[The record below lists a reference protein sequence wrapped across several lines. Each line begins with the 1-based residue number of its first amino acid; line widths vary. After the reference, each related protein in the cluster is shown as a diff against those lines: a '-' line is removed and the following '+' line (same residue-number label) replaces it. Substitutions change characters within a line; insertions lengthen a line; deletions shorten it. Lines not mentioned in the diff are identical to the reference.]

1 MNINVLIAFA
11 AATMTAGISVLA
23 LWRDPHSFV
32 HRVFAAGM
40 ALFAIWAGLGGFT
53 YLGSSV
59 EEFLYWL
66 RFQFLLASFMPALWL
81 LFSVSFARANY
92 PEQISRWKWVLI
104 LSLALPV
111 ALVTLFMD
119 NFFAGPPALSETSV
133 LFLRLSGSGYLWH
146 LLWVIFSVMIL
157 MNLERT
163 FRHATGHMRWQTKF
177 MFLGIGGIF
186 GTMLFTHS
194 QDLLFKSVN
203 TGLDILDLGALIMG
217 DILILRALFRGKPL
231 NVSVQLS
238 HAFLYNSFT
247 VLVVGLYFISVG
259 VLAWLSVRFEWIRNI
274 HIALFIVFLAMIGM
288 AVILLSDRIR
298 MQRKRFISRHFKRP
312 MYDYQKIWEGFT
324 TRTTS
329 VTQTREL
336 CDIIVRMVS
345 ETLEILSVNIWIADE
360 KQERLSFGGSTVFDD
375 RQVEGLKL
383 FGQGGA
389 ELIRAISGQTMPVDL
404 EGRDDDWVADLKRTY
419 GIEETKESRIRYCVP
434 LTAAG
439 QLIGIMTLSEKVFY
453 EPLSFEESE
462 LVKTIADQAA
472 ASLLNLRL
480 SERLRQTRELE
491 AFQSMSAFFIHD
503 LKNLASKLSLVTQ
516 NLPVH
521 MDNPEFRTDAL
532 RTISQSVTKINTM
545 SSRLSLLSQKLEL
558 VLGPTDLNELVAAAV
573 ADAKSYV
580 KATISLD
587 PGEVPLLSI
596 DREQIHKVL
605 ENLLMNASDALNSV
619 NSNIAKSGESLPD
632 SRFKDTVPGIVIA
645 TNLKDNWAEISIRDN
660 GCGMSKEFIEK
671 SLFRPFQTTKKTGM
685 GIGLYHCKTIVE
697 AHGGRIEVESE
708 EGQGTTFRILLPGI
722 VKGE

>member
-1 MNINVLIAFA
+1 
-11 AATMTAGISVLA
+11 
-23 LWRDPHSFV
+23 
-32 HRVFAAGM
+32 
-40 ALFAIWAGLGGFT
+40 
-53 YLGSSV
+53 
-59 EEFLYWL
+59 
-66 RFQFLLASFMPALWL
+66 
-81 LFSVSFARANY
+81 
-92 PEQISRWKWVLI
+92 
-104 LSLALPV
+104 
-111 ALVTLFMD
+111 
-119 NFFAGPPALSETSV
+119 
-133 LFLRLSGSGYLWH
+133 
-146 LLWVIFSVMIL
+146 
-157 MNLERT
+157 
-163 FRHATGHMRWQTKF
+163 
-177 MFLGIGGIF
+177 
-186 GTMLFTHS
+186 
-194 QDLLFKSVN
+194 
-203 TGLDILDLGALIMG
+203 
-217 DILILRALFRGKPL
+217 
-231 NVSVQLS
+231 
-238 HAFLYNSFT
+238 
-247 VLVVGLYFISVG
+247 
-259 VLAWLSVRFEWIRNI
+259 
-274 HIALFIVFLAMIGM
+274 
-288 AVILLSDRIR
+288 
-298 MQRKRFISRHFKRP
+298 
-312 MYDYQKIWEGFT
+312 
-324 TRTTS
+324 